1 MSGSPSQHS
10 PSPLHAT
17 LVSAL
22 ARRPERI
29 EAMARALLGRTLGPL
44 AVADS
49 TLHRRSSD
57 EVRPDLVFRT
67 GAGSGWLAV
76 EVKLGIDEAK
86 ARRWPMAMSLLR
98 DQKGAMGDLLVLTPS
113 RSVARWARAVADGE
127 GPLGT
132 VMSLRPVV
140 LCAAEHLE
148 RLLDPRSPS
157 LALLAAFA
165 VAHRRGPRALDVV
178 VRALAC
184 TQELPVALRREQ
196 MHAILTLLGHDLSRL
211 LRTAMNTAEG
221 HSIRTWVDELEEK
234 GFERGIEKGIERGIE
249 KGIARLREVLGRQ
262 LATRF
267 GPLPNDAEA
276 RIAAAS
282 ADELVHWLDRVLTAD
297 TVEAA
302 LGGERSPP
310 RE

>member
-1 MSGSPSQHS
+1 
-10 PSPLHAT
+10 
-17 LVSAL
+17 
-22 ARRPERI
+22 
-29 EAMARALLGRTLGPL
+29 
-44 AVADS
+44 
-49 TLHRRSSD
+49 
-57 EVRPDLVFRT
+57 
-67 GAGSGWLAV
+67 
-76 EVKLGIDEAK
+76 
-86 ARRWPMAMSLLR
+86 MSLLR
-98 DQKGAMGDLLVLTPS
+98 DQQGAMGDLLVLTPS

-196 MHAILTLLGHDLSRL
+196 MHAILTLLGDDLSRL

-234 GFERGIEKGIERGIE
+234 GFERGIEKGFE
-249 KGIARLREVLGRQ
+249 KGITRLREVLGRQ

-282 ADELVHWLDRVLTAD
+282 ADELVRWLDRVLTAD